1 MGDCLWPVHPQIL
14 PDELLSSWMIRLAH
28 GNGFKVHS
36 FYVQFFGRHREIW
49 TRDIDHHAPHWLID
63 GLSVRAAVPAARI
76 EQATLRAFESY
87 VFARFNDVGTTR
99 WVMPLSVYH
108 RTRRAYGQQ
117 FCPVCLVEDVTPYL
131 RREWRLALATICVHH
146 RVLLQDRCAIC
157 GRPLAPHRVDIAR
170 GRAWREVLP
179 MLQCGF
185 CNALLTAPASPVSP
199 DDLAIQVQINAAIR
213 TGIAHV
219 GGAPYYSHLFFDG
232 LRSLIMGLRQME
244 PANKRARTI
253 FERQEACDRLRTIRA
268 AFGLLKSWPEE
279 FLKRCASIQ
288 HPYTTF
294 TNSGAET
301 PWWLYS
307 VARRELYMAHA
318 GTSPGEIAAISSV
331 VKRMTG
337 SVSNAAARKISGRDL
352 GQTLRL
358 SPIPQDAVDRFTS
371 ALDMQ
376 IAHATGYKRL
386 LLLRDQAIFILGR
399 HLHLSLPRLLALEIF
414 EVEQLLLAARKGS
427 AIFDFSSVAAIVDK
441 YVRDVRPSLAKEI
454 STAALF
460 ITRKGGAIKPNA
472 VGARFQQTLNAVRL
486 TSTVKNWT
494 HWAGS
499 RFVLFP
505 AN

>member
-36 FYVQFFGRHREIW
+36 FYAQFFGRNREIW

-63 GLSVRAAVPAARI
+63 GLSAGAAVPAARI

-87 VFARFNDVGTTR
+87 VFARFNEVGTTR

-117 FCPVCLVEDVTPYL
+117 FCPVCLVEDVTPYF

-146 RVLLQDRCAIC
+146 RVLLQDRCAVC

-170 GRAWREVLP
+170 GRAWREVSP

-185 CNALLTAPASPVSP
+185 CNAPLAAPSSPVGL
-199 DDLAIQVQINAAIR
+199 DDLAIQMQINTAIR
-213 TGIAHV
+213 TGIAYV
-219 GGAPYYSHLFFDG
+219 GDASYYSHLFFDG
-232 LRSLIMGLRQME
+232 LRLLIMGSRQME
-244 PANKRARTI
+244 PTCKRAHTI
-253 FERQEACDRLRTIRA
+253 FERQGARERLRAIRA

-294 TNSGAET
+294 TNSRAET

-307 VARRELYMAHA
+307 VARRELYMEHA
-318 GTSPGEIAAISSV
+318 GISPGEIAAISAA

-337 SVSNAAARKISGRDL
+337 AVSNAAVRKVSGRDL
-352 GQTLRL
+352 GQALRL
-358 SPIPQDAVDRFTS
+358 SPIPQDVVDRFTS
-371 ALDMQ
+371 ALDLQ
-376 IAHATGYKRL
+376 IAHASGHRRL
-386 LLLRDQAIFILGR
+386 LLQRDQAIFILGR
-399 HLHLSLPRLLALEIF
+399 HLHMSLPKLLTLEMSEFEQQLLATRE
-414 EVEQLLLAARKGS
+414 GS
-427 AIFDFSSVAAIVDK
+427 AIFGSSSVAAIVGK
-441 YVRDVRPSLAKEI
+441 YVRDVRPRLAKEI
-454 STAALF
+454 STDALF
-460 ITRKGGAIKPNA
+460 ITRKGSAIKPNA

-494 HWAGS
+494 HWAVTS
-499 RFVLFP
+499 KF
-505 AN
+505 NIS